1 MWINIAFFAILRMIT
16 FFTADVAAD
25 KKIGMVY
32 KILPHEYSETHYSQ
46 YSESLTPE
54 EARQVLAHMLGVSRF
69 HKLGFQGQS
78 TKILDKKEMLN
89 EENLWK
95 EMENHMIIT
104 LAGVIDYKMF
114 YKQHPLFTIEN
125 SPSSEA
131 YNYLIKRLL
140 GQFNQLTGL
149 SLEHLYGNMYGGGLF
164 LIPPIM
170 GIHDQ
175 IQHAPSLEMF
185 EKIFDKKY
193 SGIFDLQYKED
204 RCFLSEILSLDSFI
218 SALSNSSELSTNKLI
233 SAHLS
238 SLEVLYHQYGIYS
251 KQYTVASEATS
262 FIINQISKKM
272 PNTTFIVLLLP
283 PKPIIKNT
291 LIRRAEIENVFGD
304 DHTAPSLKELRNI
317 YPHCFSTKE
326 DCEKLTNYC
335 SNHGNCEKY
344 LGQEECYTCQCFP
357 TSTNTTGNGK
367 KVFYWSGNLCQKR
380 DISFEF
386 QMFFWVHFFI

>member
-1 MWINIAFFAILRMIT
+1 
-16 FFTADVAAD
+16 
-25 KKIGMVY
+25 MVY
-32 KILPHEYSETHYSQ
+32 KILPHKYSEIHSSQ
-46 YSESLTPE
+46 YPDSLTPE

-95 EMENHMIIT
+95 ETENHMIIT

-131 YNYLIKRLL
+131 YNYLIKRFL
-140 GQFNQLTGL
+140 NQLNELTGL
-149 SLEHLYGNMYGGGLF
+149 TIERLYANMYGGGLF
-164 LIPPIM
+164 LIPPIL
-170 GIHDQ
+170 GIHDY

-185 EKIFDKKY
+185 ENIFDKKFT
-193 SGIFDLQYKED
+193 GIFNLQYKED
-204 RCFLSEILSLDSFI
+204 RCFLSEILSLNSFI
-218 SALSNSSELSTNKLI
+218 NALSNSSELSTNRLI
-233 SAHLS
+233 SAYLAN
-238 SLEVLYHQYGIYS
+238 LEVLYHQYGIYS
-251 KQYTVASEATS
+251 KQYTAATEAASL
-262 FIINQISKKM
+262 ILGQISKKM

-291 LIRRAEIENVFGD
+291 LLRRAEIQNVFGD
-304 DHTAPSLKELRNI
+304 DHSAPALKGFRNI
-317 YPHCFSTKE
+317 YPHCFSSKA

-344 LGQEECYTCQCFP
+344 LEQEKCYTCRCFP
-357 TSTNTTGNGK
+357 TFTNATGNGK
-367 KVFYWSGNLCQKR
+367 KVFYWSGSLCQKR